1 MDGWFEVR
9 VAGFSREYGTLVNFK
24 DGFHRKISTWTFF
37 AAVSFHPRD
46 VTFSTSVHSFSL
58 NWSFNVI
65 RIPVQ
70 LAVKLN
76 TLLWNYP
83 KKEETFH
90 HEISANSKFYRSV
103 FLSSFFIFF
112 FLKDTWRRCR
122 SRNLR
127 KSIDDDI
134 CFLLRNEKYL
144 DTLFHF
150 IDFRLRVTASRTFSS
165 APAWTFIQLEIT
177 KRIYRPSWRIGN
189 DCCFLPWDR

>member
-90 HEISANSKFYRSV
+90 RVNTKSRQIQNFIAPCFFHPSLFSFSWKILDDDTDRETFENRSMTIFVFCYEMKNTSIFVISLHR
-103 FLSSFFIFF
+103 LSFACNCQQDF
-112 FLKDTWRRCR
+112 FLC
-122 SRNLR
+122 SSLNL
-127 KSIDDDI
+127 
-134 CFLLRNEKYL
+134 Y
-144 DTLFHF
+144 
-150 IDFRLRVTASRTFSS
+150 
-165 APAWTFIQLEIT
+165 P
-177 KRIYRPSWRIGN
+177 IGN
-189 DCCFLPWDR
+189 HEKDLQTKLEDR